1 MSLLGNRSRV
11 TGLTKEVL
19 AQWQQTRE
27 SWRDAKS
34 EEFERRYIDELL
46 SSVNTA
52 CSAIE
57 QLDKVLAKMR
67 KVCA

>member
-11 TGLTKEVL
+11 TGLTKEVV
-19 AQWQQTRE
+19 AQWQHTKE
-27 SWRDAKS
+27 SWRDSKS
-34 EEFERRYIDELL
+34 EEFERRYMDELL

-57 QLDKVLAKMR
+57 QLDKVLSKMR
-67 KVCA
+67 KDCA